1 MSPDVWTIMMYLL
14 TEEEYFHLSESRNDI
29 AKLKVALKKECD
41 ELSKTID
48 AYKCV
53 GAHKIVSAYA
63 ERLNQTIYIIDKYL

>member
-1 MSPDVWTIMMYLL
+1 MMYLL
-14 TEEEYFHLSESRNDI
+14 TEEEYFKLSKGQNDL
-29 AKLKVALKKECD
+29 AKLKAALKKECD

-53 GAHKIVSAYA
+53 GAQKIVNAYA

>member
-1 MSPDVWTIMMYLL
+1 MQYLM
-14 TEEEYFHLSESRNDI
+14 TEEEYFHLSESQNDL

-53 GAHKIVSAYA
+53 GAQKIVNAYA